1 MQYQTG
7 CINFEA
13 YHKMTIQDPL
23 LKNYQEFQEVF
34 QGIKAR
40 VGPSEQGALDDH
52 MHHRPM
58 KLALTATF

>member
-1 MQYQTG
+1 
-7 CINFEA
+7 
-13 YHKMTIQDPL
+13 MTIQDPL